1 MNARCGGKPLPDR
14 RYFGIFGNMNNTDAV
29 TALAALAQDSRLA
42 IVRLLIQNAPA
53 GLTVGLIGEQ
63 LELPAPTLSFH
74 LKTLSHAGL
83 VTTKQEGRFVRCR
96 AEMGRIN
103 ALIGFLTDDCCGGR
117 PEVCKPSAKC

>member
-1 MNARCGGKPLPDR
+1 MPGWSPDPLQGSE
-14 RYFGIFGNMNNTDAV
+14 YFGIFGNMNNTDAV

-63 LELPAPTLSFH
+63 LDLPAPTLSFH

-83 VTTKQEGRFVRCR
+83 VTTTQEGRFVRCQ
-96 AEMGRIN
+96 AEMSRIN
-103 ALIGFLTDDCCGGR
+103 ALIAFLTDDCCGGR
-117 PEVCKPSAKC
+117 PEICNPPGRC

>member
-1 MNARCGGKPLPDR
+1 
-14 RYFGIFGNMNNTDAV
+14 MNNTDAV

-63 LELPAPTLSFH
+63 LALPAPTLSFH

-83 VTTKQEGRFVRCR
+83 VATTQEGRFVRCQ
-96 AEMGRIN
+96 AEMSRIN
-103 ALIGFLTDDCCGGR
+103 ALIAFLTDDCCGGR
-117 PEVCKPSAKC
+117 PEICNPPGKC

>member
-1 MNARCGGKPLPDR
+1 MQGGQ
-14 RYFGIFGNMNNTDAV
+14 YFGIFGNMNNTDAV

-83 VTTKQEGRFVRCR
+83 VSTTQEGRFVRCR
-96 AEMGRIN
+96 AEMSRIN

-117 PEVCKPSAKC
+117 PEICGPRKEC

>member
-1 MNARCGGKPLPDR
+1 MSELGAKVLRGR

-42 IVRLLIQNAPA
+42 IVRLLIQNAPQ

-63 LELPAPTLSFH
+63 LALPAPTLSFH

-83 VTTKQEGRFVRCR
+83 VTTTQEGRFVRCQ
-96 AEMGRIN
+96 AEMSRIN
-103 ALIGFLTDDCCGGR
+103 ALIAFLTDDCCGGR
-117 PEVCKPSAKC
+117 PEICNPPGRC

>member
-1 MNARCGGKPLPDR
+1 
-14 RYFGIFGNMNNTDAV
+14 MNNTDAV
-29 TALAALAQDSRLA
+29 TALAALAQYSRLA

-63 LELPAPTLSFH
+63 LALPAPTLSFH

-83 VTTKQEGRFVRCR
+83 VTTTQEGRFVRCR

-117 PEVCKPSAKC
+117 PEICDPRKEC

>member
-1 MNARCGGKPLPDR
+1 MNS
-14 RYFGIFGNMNNTDAV
+14 TDAV

-74 LKTLSHAGL
+74 LKTLSHASL
-83 VTTKQEGRFVRCR
+83 VTTKQEGRFVRCQ
-96 AEMGRIN
+96 AEMSRIN
-103 ALIGFLTDDCCGGR
+103 VLIGFLTDNCCDGR
-117 PEVCKPSAKC
+117 PEICNPPGKY